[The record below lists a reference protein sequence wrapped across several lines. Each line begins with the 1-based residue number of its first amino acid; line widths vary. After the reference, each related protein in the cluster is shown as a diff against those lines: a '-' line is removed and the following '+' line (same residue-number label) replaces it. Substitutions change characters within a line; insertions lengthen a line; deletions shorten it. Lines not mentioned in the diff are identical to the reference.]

1 MSNERTRFTPILM
14 RFTTLSFDEIKHFR
28 VLYIFLKVMENLEK
42 NKFMIDSDLMIIYQ
56 YIKLVDLI

>member
-1 MSNERTRFTPILM
+1 MKVLFTPILM
-14 RFTTLSFDEIKHFR
+14 RFTTLSFDEIKHFG
-28 VLYIFLKVMENLEK
+28 VLYIFLKVVENLEK